1 MLDYTLIVGLIS
13 ALLGYLLGKNS
24 CGDKLEDCQK
34 KQNILRSEKEK
45 LQAEYDAKLKTKE
58 TEIADLKS
66 KLISS
71 ESLVTKTLS
80 FTAVPTLIPFDAD
93 AAKAVY
99 GKKVKQDDLTLV
111 EGIGPKIQELFK
123 SNGIPTWKVLSE
135 TEVTRLQEIL
145 GEGGER
151 FAIHNPGT
159 WPRQAKLAYE
169 GKWQELKDWQD
180 KLFGGVEPEA

>member
-1 MLDYTLIVGLIS
+1 MEK
-13 ALLGYLLGKNS
+13 LG
-24 CGDKLEDCQK
+24 DRQK
-34 KQNILRSEKEK
+34 IQDILRSEKEK
-45 LQAEYDAKLKTKE
+45 LQAEFDAKLKAKE

-66 KLISS
+66 RLISS
-71 ESLVTKTLS
+71 ESSITKTSS
-80 FTAVPTLIPFDAD
+80 FAAVPTLIPFDAD
-93 AAKAVY
+93 AAKDVY
-99 GKKVKQDDLTLV
+99 GKRIKQDDLTLV

-123 SNGIPTWKVLSE
+123 NNGIPTWKVLSE
-135 TEVTRLQEIL
+135 TEVTHLKEIL
-145 GEGGER
+145 VKGGER